1 MARRKWNYT
10 TIQQVLD
17 GEHPFVQ
24 IGYEADLS
32 KRKEGEMWKDSQG
45 RKWQKKNGYKVQIN
59 AIDTPILDKIN
70 EASKCSVC
78 GTNVRA
84 YGNKLDQKVFP
95 KTGKCYDCL
104 EAEEMQYRING
115 EQWENYETM
124 KVMKNKLG
132 ALKEFKEKVIESI
145 NYLKNDSGKVG
156 EVMSNG
162 EVMTW
167 TGKCNPQWLKDAE
180 SDFIKVNAEIEKME
194 KEIVTLES
202 ELKK

>member
-1 MARRKWNYT
+1 MARRKWNYN

-17 GEHPFVQ
+17 GEQPFIQ
-24 IGYEADLS
+24 FGYEPDVS
-32 KRKEGEMWKDSQG
+32 RRKEGEIWKDSRG
-45 RKWQKKNGYKVQIN
+45 RKWQKKNGYKVQISS
-59 AIDTPILDKIN
+59 ADTPILDKIN
-70 EASKCSVC
+70 ELSRCSVC

-104 EAEEMQYRING
+104 EAEEMKYRVNG
-115 EQWENYETM
+115 QWDNYEKM
-124 KVMKNKLG
+124 KVLKNKLG
-132 ALKEFKEKVIESI
+132 ALKEFKEKVIDSI

-162 EVMTW
+162 EVITW
-167 TGKCNPQWLKDAE
+167 TGKCNPQWLIDAE
-180 SDFIKVNAEIEKME
+180 RDLIKVNQELEKMN
-194 KEIVTLES
+194 KEITTLES